1 MQRVVVSTIGTSLL
15 TQQIS
20 RTASEESTWYSQLRD
35 TANFR
40 PNEISSAI
48 HAIVVTLKQRA
59 LETLEQGSISSI
71 RRASAELNGIYGL
84 YREVLSQGD
93 RDIHYL
99 IATDT
104 AQGQATAEIVQD
116 FLRSRGIQQT
126 AIYTPSNLSTKSSAD
141 FSSGI
146 DDLIVW
152 LRREV
157 APLRSSYHVCF
168 NLVGSF
174 KSLQGYMNTIGMF
187 YADEIIYIFEGKDS
201 SLISIPRLP
210 ITVDQD
216 LLKPHAVAL
225 AMMDAGA
232 GLPMKAVNGIPETL
246 LGTVDGQFV
255 LSTWGKLLWDEA
267 RQKLLSQE
275 LLTFLGLSYA
285 STFRADYNQ
294 TKDISKRIALQADLA
309 GISYRLQDS
318 KGDTSVLK
326 PFDYTRY
333 QNSAAIDHFR
343 VDRSLR
349 ISCRK
354 VEGGLE
360 LRYYGTHKHVE
371 GKEKV

>member
-15 TQQIS
+15 TQQID
-20 RTASEESTWYSQLRD
+20 RAASEESSWYNQLRD
-35 TANFR
+35 TANCR
-40 PNEISSAI
+40 ANEISSEI
-48 HAIVVTLKQRA
+48 SAIVATLKQRA
-59 LETLEQGSISSI
+59 LDILQQDSIPSI
-71 RRASAELNGIYGL
+71 RKASAELNGIYGL
-84 YREVLSQGD
+84 YREALNQGD

-104 AQGQATAEIVQD
+104 AQGQAAAEIVQD
-116 FLRSRGIQQT
+116 FLRSRGIKQT
-126 AIYTPSNLSTKSSAD
+126 AIYTPSNLSTKSSTD

-210 ITVDQD
+210 INVDRD

-232 GLPMKAVNGIPETL
+232 GLDRETVRGIPETL
-246 LGTVDGQFV
+246 LGEVDGKFV
-255 LSTWGKLLWDEA
+255 LSTWGKLIWDEA
-267 RQKLLSQE
+267 RQVLLARE
-275 LLTFLGLSYA
+275 LLIFPGLSYA
-285 STFRADYNQ
+285 QTFREDYNKI
-294 TKDISKRIALQADLA
+294 TDVSKRIALQADLA
-309 GISYRLQDS
+309 GVSYRLQDS
-318 KGDTSVLK
+318 RGETSALRS
-326 PFDYTRY
+326 FDYTRY
-333 QNSAAIDHFR
+333 QNSDAIDHFR

-354 VEGGLE
+354 SRGDLE